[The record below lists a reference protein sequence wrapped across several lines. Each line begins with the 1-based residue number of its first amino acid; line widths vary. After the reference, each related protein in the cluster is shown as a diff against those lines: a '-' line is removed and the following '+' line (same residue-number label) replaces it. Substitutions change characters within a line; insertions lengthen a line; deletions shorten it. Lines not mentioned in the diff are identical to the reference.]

1 MAGIRTLGLSACVL
15 KYFSKRPE
23 TMPPIV
29 PLTMSG
35 CPDVIGQPN
44 HAPKTSA
51 SSRQCVQRR
60 VANANGE
67 NRSFDENHTQHQW
80 LSLIQ

>member
-35 CPDVIGQPN
+35 CPGCHRATKPRPENERVKPPMCSTARG
-44 HAPKTSA
+44 K
-51 SSRQCVQRR
+51 RQR
-60 VANANGE
+60 
-67 NRSFDENHTQHQW
+67 
-80 LSLIQ
+80 